1 MIGVHF
7 AASPFLGWS
16 NSGAATTTT
25 EEDVVS
31 RGRALTRG
39 DRRRNERL
47 VRLRSIVRRDYAI
60 VAVDLASAKQAA
72 VVTDHDSIVLG
83 RRMFTGDAWMIDE
96 ILDWAEPIAAAAG
109 FAGVVLGC
117 EPTGHRWKP
126 LLDRARARERELVCV
141 NPMLVHRGR
150 EEEDFTR
157 DRSDFKDATIIAKRV
172 AELRCYVPYVQEGH
186 WCRLRHL
193 GARRNDQLVAAGS
206 ARQRLHDLLECAWP
220 AVLSAASDPLD
231 AITWR
236 AAMKVS
242 TNPDEIAAMAF
253 EDFAVAVRAELPR
266 WGGVRRNLR
275 ILRAIFDAAQA
286 PGGVA
291 TERAAACER
300 AAYALD
306 DWHYSLCQLADV
318 ETRMIEVLDA
328 LELTQLVTTIDGLS
342 AVGAA
347 AILSETGDPARF
359 DCARTWAKHA
369 GLCPRA
375 NESGAFH
382 GATTVSRRGRPA
394 LRTAA
399 WRAVWGALR
408 HNKIYADRYTH
419 LTTRADN
426 PLRDGQAR
434 AAIAAALLRQLF
446 VVVTRRIAWDPA
458 IAAGTREG
466 VAPHAA

>member
-1 MIGVHF
+1 V
-7 AASPFLGWS
+7 PQ
-16 NSGAATTTT
+16 
-25 EEDVVS
+25 
-31 RGRALTRG
+31 GRVLTRG

-47 VRLRSIVRRDYAI
+47 GRLRSIVRRDFAI
-60 VAVDLASAKQAA
+60 VAVDLASARQAA
-72 VVTDHDSIVLG
+72 VITDHDSMVLG
-83 RRMFTGDAWMIDE
+83 RRMFTGDAWVIDE
-96 ILDWAEPIAAAAG
+96 ILDWAEPIAAEAG
-109 FAGVVLGC
+109 FAGVALGC

-126 LLDRARARERELVCV
+126 LLDRARARAVELVCV

-206 ARQRLHDLLECAWP
+206 ARQRLRDLLECAWP
-220 AVLSAASDPLD
+220 VVLRTAADPLD
-231 AITWR
+231 ALTWR
-236 AAMKVS
+236 AAMAVS
-242 TNPDEIAAMAF
+242 THPETITEMGFDAFAA
-253 EDFAVAVRAELPR
+253 AVRDELGR
-266 WGGVRRNLR
+266 WGGTRRSLR
-275 ILRAIFDAAQA
+275 MLRAIFDAAQT

-300 AAYALD
+300 AAYALA
-306 DWHYSLCQLADV
+306 DWHHALAQLADV
-318 ETRMIEVLDA
+318 EARMIETLDT
-328 LELTQLVTTIDGLS
+328 LELSDLVTTIDGLS

-347 AILSETGDPARF
+347 AILAETGDPARF

-375 NESGAFH
+375 NESGNFR
-382 GATTVSRRGRPA
+382 GATKVSRRGRPG

-399 WRAVWGALR
+399 WRALWGAFH
-408 HNKIYADRYTH
+408 HNPVYAARYTH

-426 PLRDGQAR
+426 PLNDGQAR

-446 VVVTRRIAWDPA
+446 VVITRRVAWDPA
-458 IAAGTREG
+458 TAAGTTKE
-466 VAPHAA
+466 VAPQAA

>member
-1 MIGVHF
+1 M
-7 AASPFLGWS
+7 S
-16 NSGAATTTT
+16 
-25 EEDVVS
+25 D
-31 RGRALTRG
+31 RALSRG

-47 VRLRSIVRRDYAI
+47 ARLRSIVRGDYAI

-83 RRMFTGDAWMIDE
+83 RRMFSGSAWVIDD
-96 ILDWAEPIAAAAG
+96 ILDWAEPIAVDAG

-150 EEEDFTR
+150 EEEDYTR

-172 AELRCYVPYVQEGH
+172 AELRCYVPHAMEGH

-193 GARRNDQLVAAGS
+193 GARRNDVLVAAGS
-206 ARQRLHDLLECAWP
+206 ARQRLRDLLECAWP
-220 AVLSAASDPLD
+220 TVLDTAGEPLG
-231 AITWR
+231 ALTWR
-236 AAMKVS
+236 AAMAVS
-242 TNPDEIAAMAF
+242 TDPEQIAAMGF
-253 EDFAVAVRAELPR
+253 DGFAAAVREQLPR
-266 WGGVRRNLR
+266 WGGARRNLR
-275 ILRAIFDAAQA
+275 ILRAVFAAAEA

-306 DWHYSLCQLADV
+306 DWHHALGQLADV
-318 ETRMIEVLDA
+318 EARMADVVDTLGLSE
-328 LELTQLVTTIDGLS
+328 LVTTIDGLS
-342 AVGAA
+342 VVGAA
-347 AILSETGDPARF
+347 AILAETGDPARY

-375 NESGAFH
+375 NESGNFH
-382 GATTVSRRGRPA
+382 GSTPVSRRGRPA

-399 WRAVWGALR
+399 WRAVWAALR
-408 HNKIYADRYTH
+408 HNTVYADRYTH
-419 LTTRADN
+419 LTTRRDN
-426 PLRDGQAR
+426 PLKDGPAR
-434 AAIAAALLRQLF
+434 IAIAAALLRQLF
-446 VVVTRRIAWDPA
+446 VVVSRRVAWDPTL
-458 IAAGTREG
+458 AAATAKE
-466 VAPHAA
+466 VAPQAA

>member
-1 MIGVHF
+1 M
-7 AASPFLGWS
+7 
-16 NSGAATTTT
+16 
-25 EEDVVS
+25 S
-31 RGRALTRG
+31 RAKALTRG

-72 VVTDHDSIVLG
+72 VVADHDSIVLG
-83 RRMFTGDAWMIDE
+83 RRMFSGDAWVIDD

-126 LLDRARARERELVCV
+126 VLDRARARERELVCV

-172 AELRCYVPYVQEGH
+172 AELRCYVPYALEGH

-193 GARRNDQLVAAGS
+193 GARRNDVLVAVGS
-206 ARQRLHDLLECAWP
+206 ARLRLRDLLECAWP
-220 AVLSAASDPLD
+220 AVLSAASEPLD
-231 AITWR
+231 ALTWR
-236 AAMKVS
+236 AAMAVA
-242 TNPDEIAAMAF
+242 TDPEQIAAMSLDAF
-253 EDFAVAVRAELPR
+253 AAAVREQLPR
-266 WGGVRRNLR
+266 WGGARRNLR
-275 ILRAIFDAAQA
+275 ILRAIHAAAQA

-306 DWHYSLCQLADV
+306 DWHRALDQLADV
-318 ETRMIEVLDA
+318 EARMTAVLDT
-328 LELTQLVTTIDGLS
+328 LGLTELVTTIDGLS
-342 AVGAA
+342 VVGAA
-347 AILSETGDPARF
+347 AILAETGDPARY

-375 NESGAFH
+375 NESGNFH

-399 WRAVWGALR
+399 WRAIWGALR

-419 LTTRADN
+419 LTTRAGN

-434 AAIAAALLRQLF
+434 TAIAAALLRQLF
-446 VVVTRRIAWDPA
+446 VVVTRRVAWDPA
-458 IAAGTREG
+458 LAAAPAEG
-466 VAPHAA
+466 VAPQAA